1 MSSPHPNRLPQGEGI
16 LEERMIPV
24 CADSRKPSPTK
35 RVRVRVIFKGGSKVT
50 KVGIVFIYKLRGL
63 RDLRGEIEFSCRI
76 GIVALL
82 CWKICADEKTFK
94 RSSGASLTWAQNMEE
109 KVAMTKPTAEP
120 GLVGDGG
127 RWAVELKNVQK
138 TYRTGPIEIPALRGV
153 SLRIAPGEFLAV
165 AGPSGSGKTT
175 LLNIIGG
182 LDRADAGDVCVEGN
196 NLQLLSSGELA
207 RMRLERLGFVF
218 QAYNLLPVLT
228 AMENAEFTLL
238 LQGVPLERRRER
250 VQKLFLEIGLAG
262 LENRRPAELSGGQ
275 QQRVAVARAMVTEP
289 ALILADEPTA
299 NLDSATGAA
308 LLDVM
313 EQLNRAHN
321 TTFIFSTH
329 DPQVMDRAR
338 RWIRLRDGQIASDAA
353 HASHILSL

>member
-1 MSSPHPNRLPQGEGI
+1 
-16 LEERMIPV
+16 
-24 CADSRKPSPTK
+24 
-35 RVRVRVIFKGGSKVT
+35 
-50 KVGIVFIYKLRGL
+50 
-63 RDLRGEIEFSCRI
+63 
-76 GIVALL
+76 
-82 CWKICADEKTFK
+82 
-94 RSSGASLTWAQNMEE
+94 
-109 KVAMTKPTAEP
+109 
-120 GLVGDGG
+120 
-127 RWAVELKNVQK
+127 
-138 TYRTGPIEIPALRGV
+138 
-153 SLRIAPGEFLAV
+153 
-165 AGPSGSGKTT
+165 
-175 LLNIIGG
+175 
-182 LDRADAGDVCVEGN
+182 
-196 NLQLLSSGELA
+196 
-207 RMRLERLGFVF
+207 MRLERLGFVF

-250 VQKLFLEIGLAG
+250 VQQLFLEIGLAG

-353 HASHILSL
+353 HASDILPR

>member
-1 MSSPHPNRLPQGEGI
+1 M
-16 LEERMIPV
+16 
-24 CADSRKPSPTK
+24 
-35 RVRVRVIFKGGSKVT
+35 
-50 KVGIVFIYKLRGL
+50 
-63 RDLRGEIEFSCRI
+63 
-76 GIVALL
+76 
-82 CWKICADEKTFK
+82 
-94 RSSGASLTWAQNMEE
+94 
-109 KVAMTKPTAEP
+109 
-120 GLVGDGG
+120 
-127 RWAVELKNVQK
+127 WAVELNNVEK

-153 SLRIAPGEFLAV
+153 SLRIAPGEFLAI

-182 LDRADAGDVCVEGN
+182 LDRADAGEVRVEDM
-196 NLQLLSSGELA
+196 NLQLLSSGDLA

-238 LQGVPLERRRER
+238 LQGVSQERRRER

-289 ALILADEPTA
+289 TLILADEPTA

-329 DPQVMDRAR
+329 DPQVMERAHR
-338 RWIRLRDGQIASDAA
+338 LIRLRDGQIANDAA
-353 HASHILSL
+353 HTSHRLPP